1 MDMIISLI
9 LRFSSLELIITSKWF
24 NPNDYRTEEKET
36 NKCENLAIGESV
48 SIFKKQLSVFINRY
62 TALWI
67 AV

>member
-48 SIFKKQLSVFINRY
+48 SIFKEQLSVFINRY